1 MKGDEHMDDKIIL
14 EREGD
19 APENWETE
27 VILHRDGRGN
37 VLNVDIPDDEE
48 ASEDAGDDQT

>member
-1 MKGDEHMDDKIIL
+1 MDDEKIIL

-27 VILHRDGRGN
+27 VILQRDGRGN
-37 VLNVDIPDDEE
+37 VLNVDVPDDEE
-48 ASEDAGDDQT
+48 ANEDAGDTPT

>member
-1 MKGDEHMDDKIIL
+1 MDDKIIL

-37 VLNVDIPDDEE
+37 VLNVDVPDDEE

>member
-1 MKGDEHMDDKIIL
+1 MDDKLIL

-37 VLNVDIPDDEE
+37 VLTVDVPDDDEE
-48 ASEDAGDDQT
+48 ASKDAGDDQT

>member
-1 MKGDEHMDDKIIL
+1 MSRNLIL
-14 EREGD
+14 ERESD
-19 APENWETE
+19 APENWETD

-37 VLNVDIPDDEE
+37 VLNVAVPDDEE